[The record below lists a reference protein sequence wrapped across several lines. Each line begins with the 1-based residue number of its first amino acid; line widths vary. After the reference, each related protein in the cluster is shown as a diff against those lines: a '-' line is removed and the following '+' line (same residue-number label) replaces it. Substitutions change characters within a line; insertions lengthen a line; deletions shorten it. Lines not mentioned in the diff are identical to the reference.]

1 MVGPFFPESEEVEVS
16 PFRGPTLPSGRGD
29 LPSAL
34 GPNGRA
40 EHGENARRK
49 ANSVTNMVKEINNS
63 TGTGPLRCRAIV
75 AVGAIVTLD
84 QQNVDFSRKAC
95 FPISSPK

>member
-1 MVGPFFPESEEVEVS
+1 
-16 PFRGPTLPSGRGD
+16 
-29 LPSAL
+29 
-34 GPNGRA
+34 
-40 EHGENARRK
+40 
-49 ANSVTNMVKEINNS
+49 MVKEINNS

-84 QQNVDFSRKAC
+84 PQNVDFSGKAC